1 MDDEQR
7 VIDDIVGGFDAHMAS
22 MLRDAMH
29 RAYDMGFQAGWK
41 EREQACT
48 SRSTRY

>member
-7 VIDDIVGGFDAHMAS
+7 VIDDIVAGFDAHLAS

-29 RAYDMGFQAGWK
+29 RAYDAGFKAGWA
-41 EREQACT
+41 EYET
-48 SRSTRY
+48 IVGSDEE